1 MSRQIISALAVIT
14 SLIALTSA
22 HAQTIS
28 VRPALFKDPVW
39 GVEPKRGEVVLGKT
53 TLRSALIL
61 FAVELE
67 EDSVRVPLGHKGNPT
82 TLDRLE
88 WRIGGVTIRPR
99 YRLDL
104 GPKRYT
110 LYFDKNER
118 LVSVESPRL
127 SQLLMRK
134 ELAARY
140 PSLRVYW
147 RGHNADGT
155 PSHEALEAP
164 LSDCVS
170 LITGVRLDQGD
181 IVEQLSYSYTCSTKP
196 TRGKDTKSVAN

>member
-1 MSRQIISALAVIT
+1 MKCQ
-14 SLIALTSA
+14 IALGLLVFTSVVA
-22 HAQTIS
+22 LGPVQAQTIS

-39 GVEPKRGEVVLGKT
+39 GVEPKPGEVVLGKT

-67 EDSVRVPLGHKGNPT
+67 ADSVRVPLGHQGNPS
-82 TLDRLE
+82 TLERAE
-88 WRIGGVTIRPR
+88 WSIGGATIRPR

-118 LVSVESPRL
+118 LVSLASPPL

-134 ELAARY
+134 ELAGRY
-140 PSLRVYW
+140 PSLRAYH
-147 RGHNADGT
+147 RGHGAGRV
-155 PSHEALEAP
+155 PVSESLEAP

-170 LITGVRLDQGD
+170 LTAHVRLDQGD
-181 IVEQLSYSYTCSTKP
+181 IVEKLWYHYTCSTKP
-196 TRGKDTKSVAN
+196 ARGRETKPGL